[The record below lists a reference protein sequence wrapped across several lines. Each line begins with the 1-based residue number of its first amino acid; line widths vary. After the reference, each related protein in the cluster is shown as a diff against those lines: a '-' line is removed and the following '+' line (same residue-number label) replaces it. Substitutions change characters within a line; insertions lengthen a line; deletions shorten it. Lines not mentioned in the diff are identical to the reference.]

1 MMKEYDKKPY
11 ITVSLAALNVLI
23 FFVLE
28 LMGDTVGD
36 PEFMIQMGAVWP
48 EYVHE
53 RGEYWRFLTAAF
65 LHFGFG
71 HLLNNMVLL
80 ICSGPILERALGPL
94 KFLLLYLCAGVGGN
108 ALSCMRRLIRGD
120 YAVAAGASGAIFGII
135 GALLWVVIRNNGR
148 YRTLNNKGLLF
159 LIAVNLIYGF
169 TTEGVD
175 NGGHIG
181 GLLTGFL
188 LAMPLYTEKIEN
200 S

>member
-1 MMKEYDKKPY
+1 MMRENDKKPY

-28 LMGDTVGD
+28 FMGDTAGD

-71 HLLNNMVLL
+71 HLLNNMVLFV
-80 ICSGPILERALGPL
+80 CAGPILERALGPL
-94 KFLLLYLCAGVGGN
+94 KYLLLYLCAGVGGN
-108 ALSCMRRLIRGD
+108 ALSYMRRLISGE
-120 YAVAAGASGAIFGII
+120 YAVAAGASGAIFGVV
-135 GALLWVVIRNNGR
+135 GALLWVVIKNHGS
-148 YRTLNNKGLLF
+148 YKTLNSPGLLF

-169 TTEGVD
+169 TTSGVD

-188 LAMPLYTEKIEN
+188 LAVLLYTEKIEN